1 VILGVRL
8 SRNLLPIKMPEI
20 PANGEQRGDPKGMLT
35 LAKVSKIPIKR
46 IRYLPDS
53 TPSVITEIN
62 CGILFVMAFW
72 SGPSI
77 KAFHQLTEIVSRL
90 DPDGKLEF
98 IVVDT
103 DGAEA
108 FYEHPAF
115 KDRLS
120 GAGEVAWIAN
130 GLIQCTSGLGYNPGC
145 FEPNTQALLAEWIK
159 SRRTKP

>member
-1 VILGVRL
+1 MSVPL
-8 SRNLLPIKMPEI
+8 KMSEI
-20 PANGEQRGDPKGMLT
+20 PAHREQRGDPRGLLA
-35 LAKVSKIPIKR
+35 LAKASNIALER

-53 TPSVITEIN
+53 TPSVIAEIN

-72 SGPSI
+72 SCPAI
-77 KAFHQLTEIVSRL
+77 KAFHKLTEIVSRL
-90 DPDGKLEF
+90 DPEGKLEF

-120 GAGEVAWIAN
+120 GAGEVAWITD
-130 GLIQCTSGLGYNPGC
+130 GLIKCTSGLGYNPDC
-145 FEPNTQALLAEWIK
+145 FQPNTEDLLAEWIK